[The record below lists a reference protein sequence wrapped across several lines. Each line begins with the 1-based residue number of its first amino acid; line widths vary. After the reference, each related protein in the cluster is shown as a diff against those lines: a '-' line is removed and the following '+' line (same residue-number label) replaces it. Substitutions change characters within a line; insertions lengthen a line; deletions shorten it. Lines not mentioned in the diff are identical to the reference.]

1 MKSSLNPLLA
11 LRTVELTD
19 GSTFLVSSTTSL
31 KPKIKLSVDSMV
43 HPSFNPHMRN
53 KLLLGESLEVTKFK
67 ERYSFLRGI
76 SSNNVDKE
84 NINKNASSE
93 NTDDN
98 NILMTL
104 SDMAS
109 FETVEKKI
117 IVPTSTAEVKKG
129 KKKRK

>member
-11 LRTVELTD
+11 LRRIELTD
-19 GSTFLVSSTTSL
+19 GSTFIVSSTSSL
-31 KPKIKLSVDSMV
+31 KPKIKLSVDSLI

-67 ERYSFLRGI
+67 ERYSFLR
-76 SSNNVDKE
+76 
-84 NINKNASSE
+84 NKNDNESEDDSSE
-93 NTDDN
+93 N
-98 NILMTL
+98 NILMNL

-109 FETVEKKI
+109 FETIQKKI
-117 IVPTSTAEVKKG
+117 IIPTRTSNDKKG

>member
-11 LRTVELTD
+11 LRSVELTD
-19 GSTFLVSSTTSL
+19 GSTFLISSTTSL

-76 SSNNVDKE
+76 GDSEST
-84 NINKNASSE
+84 NKNSGSE

-98 NILMTL
+98 NILMNL

-117 IVPTSTAEVKKG
+117 IVPTSTVEVKKG